1 MKRVIVTYC
10 VTLIMCVFSV
20 CANAQTMC
28 VRDKSLVIS
37 LDKNVQG
44 TSHSSNKSEWIWWA
58 DFPYGRIYGDATCLS
73 AEEGLGRTGTMGAY
87 YGVDDYAKTPITADA
102 GLSGTDANGNE
113 RKYCW
118 CRATHP
124 VSSRW
129 VFYNASL
136 IPPRVHRIA
145 RLRSLRPLQLRDARG
160 RVWVGRHLM
169 YRQT

>member
-129 VFYNASL
+129 VFNDASAASSSCASNCATL
-136 IPPRVHRIA
+136 CGRNVHYHSA
-145 RLRSLRPLQLRDARG
+145 LRGGVFGS
-160 RVWVGRHLM
+160 VGI
-169 YRQT
+169 

>member
-1 MKRVIVTYC
+1 MKKILC
-10 VTLIMCVFSV
+10 VVFICMASV
-20 CANAQTMC
+20 VANAQTMC

-44 TSHSSNKSEWIWWA
+44 TSYSNNKSEWMWWV

-73 AEEGLGRTGTMGAY
+73 AEEGLGRTTGQGAY
-87 YGVDDYAKTPITADA
+87 YGVDDYASTPITAEA

-129 VFYNASL
+129 VFNSNRPTALECASWCTSQCGNS
-136 IPPRVHRIA
+136 VQNSA
-145 RLRSLRPLQLRDARG
+145 AMRG
-160 RVWVGRHLM
+160 GVFGSVGL
-169 YRQT
+169 